1 MKSNQSL
8 NLSLPTL
15 MAIQSVL
22 SSMASR
28 QARKTRTGLLTAF
41 AAISIVLSSGV
52 SAVELPVPCASGTC
66 GSNGPSSWVTSGA
79 ATSVTAGSTL
89 TVNQTTGTAV
99 LNWSNFNISPDGH
112 VIFAQPNTSSIALN
126 RIFQQNPSSILGRID
141 ANGQIYLVNPNGLI
155 FGSSS
160 VVNASGI
167 LASTLNISDDVFN
180 NGLLSAVQKR
190 LPALSSDGRTSVLD
204 LNANPVLDANGNPIP
219 VQLQV
224 QTGAQLTTNQS
235 NGRILLAS
243 QSINNAGSLTASDG
257 QIILAAGNKLYLS
270 SSQDPALRGLYVE
283 VDGGGTALND
293 VTGHLQAARGDIT
306 MVGLAVNQQGR
317 ISASTS
323 VAENGSVR
331 LLARDTTNISSDSN
345 GVSTL
350 SATNAGTFTLGKN
363 ASIEISPELDST
375 ATAVDEQQQL
385 LSSVEI
391 TGHQINIEGG
401 SSIVAAGGKLTM
413 TAAANPNNVT
423 VTDITS
429 HLRIENGAKID
440 LSGSDSVRSVAD
452 NIVNVELRASE
463 LADDPYQRNSALRG
477 QTVSVD
483 ARVGTGIANVEGA
496 IAGITKT
503 VAQRTSTGG
512 AATFASAGD
521 VVVSDGATI
530 DVSGGQT
537 TYTGANVM
545 TSQLIT
551 ADGKTVDISSA
562 RPDTTYIGVVGQ
574 SNTVKHD
581 RWGVV
586 EAIAGQGASRYE
598 AGYVEGSSAG
608 TVQFQAPA
616 LILNGD
622 LVGKSVNGVN
632 QRDPA
637 SATYAQGGQ
646 LIIGSAQP
654 APGGDYRA
662 PAVSFT
668 DIKPVITVPESTDLS
683 AGSPLNLVT
692 DYLSQGGFTRTQI
705 YSNDTV
711 TVPNG
716 TALNLAN
723 GSSLSIRAGQVNINA
738 DITAPSGRLD
748 FAAVQTADSA
758 GTGVSVANNVKL
770 DVSGQWINDGPLGNL
785 EQPLEGVFRN
795 AGSISL
801 ATATPESNLSLGSN
815 VQMLADGGAWLDRN
829 GKLSGGSGGS
839 INLLASG
846 QNSGFTLGDHIN
858 LSGYGVNGAK
868 GGNFVLSAGRIQINN
883 QNTWATAQTYTPG
896 NPLSEEFLTIGAGL
910 FSGYG
915 FANVNLTASGGTL
928 AAQGDALRVSNG
940 THINAVVSTLLPGA
954 NYLDRASGGKVDR
967 FSAVTTLPEY
977 QRSPAAVN
985 LSVVPYSGN
994 SIQTR
999 IGTLDIEQ
1007 GASLMGDPGATIT
1020 LQSVGGN
1027 IDVDGELVAKGGAI
1041 NLNLAPPAN
1050 SLLTPYDPNLQIRVG
1065 SRGSLD
1071 TSGVSVMTPNSAGL
1085 LQGKVLDGGSIT
1097 INANRGNVLIEHGAA
1112 LDVSGTSAM
1121 LDVPTL
1127 DAYQRQAVA
1136 SNAGA
1141 INLSGSEAI
1150 GVFGNLSA
1158 RAGTGDVGTASGGK
1172 LSINL
1177 TRDNAGYRLDDAS
1190 VPAADRVVELT
1201 SDLVPET
1208 TGVLNNGLTK
1218 ISTAQIGAAGIDAV
1232 ELKADDAL
1240 ALDAGSHLSL
1250 GRSLELD
1257 APAIKIS
1264 GNGAVTIGAPYV
1276 SMGYSLD
1283 KANVASTNDGTG
1295 TLGMLTVNA
1304 DMIDLLGSSTL
1315 QNVSNVNLNSNGD
1328 IRLIGTVQENQLTGS
1343 LTMDSDLALSASRLY
1358 TATATGFSINN
1369 TNHEVDVQQGNA
1381 SNGIPLSAGGS
1392 LTINAANI
1400 NQSGTILAPFGSIAL
1415 NASDSLILDDG
1426 SLTSVSGAGS
1436 LIPYG
1441 STQQNGSKWIYAG
1454 TGTPVNV
1461 DKVPARQV
1469 TLNSDKIAIS
1479 TGAKVDVSGGGDLYA
1494 YEWVPG
1500 AGGTKDALANTA
1512 SNMFAIVP
1520 ALGNSG
1526 ISPHDAEILNGSALK
1541 PGDSVYLSGIEGLPA
1556 GFYALLPPRYAL
1568 LPGAYL
1574 ISQVP
1579 GYSNLVPGST
1589 VTLPDGTPVT
1599 AGYYSFANTGLRGTS
1614 YSGFAI
1620 YPGSWGRQLAEYSDH
1635 FASGF
1640 FSESVRHTVDAG
1652 QLSIISGTQLFANGS
1667 VASAGSAG
1675 GRNASIDVAADNLK
1689 VVSGVAI
1696 PSSGQVVIDA
1706 SVLNSW
1712 HPGSLL
1718 LGGIRSADG
1727 ANLEVTADQVSV
1739 TDAAHIAADEVALV
1753 ARQNVSI
1760 SNSASIQTGSA
1771 TTVAAVDLEAARTV
1785 NLTGAG
1791 AQSAA
1796 YMSVSDLSPITL
1808 QRNGTTGS
1816 TGGSVNIMT
1825 GSSLTTR
1832 GAININAPGGA
1843 QLDGALGGKG
1853 AEWSL
1858 ASDKVV
1864 FADNSG
1870 NSQITVN
1877 EGVLAAMQDAKSI
1890 SIISNQGI
1898 EFDKNIEL
1906 GGIDS
1911 QIESIT
1917 LKATALQNNAGQSV
1931 AFHANSLMLEGGAT
1945 AGTLPVDDAGAGS
1958 LNLVANN
1965 IQVSQSAM
1973 SIKGFAQTNLSASG
1987 QVAVANEGGLIVNGA
2002 LNVEAARISALSK
2015 SNGVL
2020 AASGDVLLSKSQNQV
2035 DSVLPSL
2042 ELGGGLSISGANITD
2057 NANIVA
2063 PSAVVSLNAGQT
2075 LALGGPAVIDVSG
2088 RRVMVDGAG
2097 ADSNGGVINLS
2108 AGNTL
2113 NSEAGTQLSMSGSG
2127 HANAGSLVVNAGLQ
2141 ANLQA
2146 NMAGG
2151 TADNAQGA
2159 SLVLRAGSI
2168 SNFADLTNRLQ
2179 TAGFTQQQ
2187 NLHVSEGN
2195 LDLASGASIKAH
2207 DVSLVTDSGQITV
2220 AGNINTE
2227 ANKGGGSIRLYS
2239 NQGVTLTGTGAL
2251 HADGD
2256 ANSQKGGSIEIG
2268 VSGGSIDLQ
2277 QGSAITSEGLQ
2288 AGSLLLK
2295 APVVNGNDIA
2305 INQLN
2310 ADLSKAGAVTL
2321 EASLT
2326 PYTFS
2331 SAPTTTD
2338 LNNIKSAATSFIS
2351 NASGT
2356 ITNRLNASGT
2366 KVYSLSPGIELQST
2380 GDLDLNALDLSSWKF
2395 NGAPAVFAVRAAG
2408 SLNIN
2413 GTVSDGFATTGTGT
2427 SRIVAASDASSAS
2440 MSFVAGSDLQ
2450 SADPLAVDVDSP
2462 ADLKIAAGAVLRTGT
2477 GNLNLVAA
2485 RDVVFAGINSG
2496 AYTGGINA
2504 ITKLSGTSG
2513 ATMSF
2518 LSKGGDLS
2526 VSAGRDVNGFAM
2538 QQPVTQWQSRQGS
2551 VNGSTVTLTAWG
2563 SDIRNFNWNMG
2574 TLGGGDLTVN
2584 AGRDINQLSAAAA
2597 DSAKES
2603 ADRKNISYYGGGALE
2618 LSANRDINSG
2628 LFYAARSNADI
2639 TAGRE
2644 VASGEWG
2651 GYGHTSGPML
2661 LMGDAD
2667 VNVYARSGVSLSGIV
2682 NPTLMYQA
2690 TRLTTSI
2697 IRSYLSSY
2705 GAGSLLDINTSAG
2718 DVELDL
2724 GPTDSTRVLLGTNAN
2739 DTASSGDAFS
2749 FLPASLKVQA
2759 SSGSILG
2766 NGDPFVMAPAD
2777 SGQLEL
2783 FAKSDIR
2790 NLNLTMSDVDDS
2802 LVPGFVVPNRGFSI
2816 DVANTGVGK
2825 SASSARHIR
2834 DVLPVSVAAGQD
2846 MSDVIL
2852 SVPKSMQLHTGR
2864 DMSDV
2869 FITAQNLN
2877 ADDQTNIVTGRDLIY
2892 TSAGPAVSVGGPGLV
2907 SVIAGRNIDLG
2918 VSQGIDTTGN
2928 LRNANI
2934 PNSAGADLTVVAGAN
2949 PGLDLNAFVNGIVM
2963 PSTDGAADLI
2973 AFVQNKT
2980 GASGLTA
2987 EQAKVAFQGLSDAEQ
3002 RAFVLK
3008 EFFIELVESGREAN
3022 SDPKLGYQRAYAA
3035 IDALM
3040 PGSRSNANPHQGE
3053 LNMIYSRIYTLAG
3066 GDINLLVPGGGINV
3080 GLAIAPDGI
3089 AKTPSELGIVSQK
3102 TGSIGIF
3109 ADKDVLVN
3117 SSRIFTLLGGDISI
3131 WSTLGNIDAG
3141 KGAKTSLSAPPPS
3154 VLVNNKGEVTLDFS
3168 GAVAGSGIRTIQT
3181 NPNVTAGN
3189 VDLIAPAGYVNA
3201 GDAGIG
3207 AAGNINIAAKQV
3219 IGVENIQVGGS
3230 ASGVPAATSGL
3241 AASLSGVSAVAS
3253 GASKT
3258 SGAAA
3263 EEEHETKPEQTASLA
3278 QSALSWLEV
3287 FVVGLGEENCKQD
3300 DLDCLKRQ
3308 Q

>member
-8 NLSLPTL
+8 NLSLSTL
-15 MAIQSVL
+15 MVIQSVV
-22 SSMASR
+22 SSMASLH
-28 QARKTRTGLLTAF
+28 ARKTRTGLFTAF
-41 AAISIVLSSGV
+41 AAMSIVFSSGA

-112 VIFAQPNTSSIALN
+112 VVFAQPNTSSIALN

-160 VVNASGI
+160 VVNAAGI

-204 LNANPVLDANGNPIP
+204 MNANPVLDANGNPIP

-323 VAENGSVR
+323 IAENGSVR
-331 LLARDTTNISSDSN
+331 LLARDTTTISSDSN

-401 SSIVAAGGKLTM
+401 SSIAAAGGKLTM

-423 VTDITS
+423 VTDMTS

-512 AATFASAGD
+512 TATFASAGD
-521 VVVSDGATI
+521 VVVSDGASI

-668 DIKPVITVPESTDLS
+668 DIKPVITLPESTDLS

-1141 INLSGSEAI
+1141 ISLSGSEAI

-1208 TGVLNNGLTK
+1208 TGVLINGLTK
-1218 ISTAQIGAAGIDAV
+1218 ISTAQIGAAGID
-1232 ELKADDAL
+1232 ELDLKSDNVVT
-1240 ALDAGSHLSL
+1240 LDAGVNLSL
-1250 GRSLELD
+1250 GRRLELD
-1257 APAIKIS
+1257 APAIKVS
-1264 GNGAVTIGAPYV
+1264 GNGSTILAAPYV
-1276 SMGYSLD
+1276 SMGYSVN
-1283 KANVASTNDGTG
+1283 KAVLASTNDGTG
-1295 TLGMLTVNA
+1295 TLGKLTVNA
-1304 DMIDLLGSSTL
+1304 DTIDLLGSSTL
-1315 QNVSNVNLNSNGD
+1315 QNLSEVNLNSKGD

-1343 LTMDSDLALSASRLY
+1343 LTMDSDLTLSASRLY
-1358 TATATGFSINN
+1358 AATATGFSINDS
-1369 TNHEVDVQQGNA
+1369 NHAVDVQQGNG
-1381 SNGIPLSAGGS
+1381 SGGIPLSAGSS

-1400 NQSGTILAPFGSIAL
+1400 NQNGTVLAPFGTINL
-1415 NASDSLILDDG
+1415 NASDSLILGAG
-1426 SLTSVSGAGS
+1426 SLTSVSGSGS

-1454 TGTPVNV
+1454 TGTPVSV
-1461 DKVPARQV
+1461 DTVPARQV
-1469 TLNSDKIAIS
+1469 TLNSDKITILS
-1479 TGAKVDVSGGGDLYA
+1479 GAKVDVSGGGDLYA

-1512 SNMFAIVP
+1512 SNLFAIVP

-1526 ISPHDAEILNGSALK
+1526 ISPHDAELLNGFTLK
-1541 PGDSVYLSGIEGLPA
+1541 PGDSVYLSGIAGLPA

-1589 VTLPDGTPVT
+1589 VTLSDGTPVT
-1599 AGYYSFANTGLRGTS
+1599 AGYYSFANTGLLGTS

-1640 FSESVRHTVDAG
+1640 FSDSIRNTLDAG
-1652 QLSIISGTQLFANGS
+1652 QMSIISGTQLFANGS
-1667 VASAGSAG
+1667 VVSAGAAG

-1689 VVSGVAI
+1689 VVSGAEL

-1727 ANLEVTADQVSV
+1727 ENLEVTANQVSV

-1771 TTVAAVDLEAARTV
+1771 VSGAAVDLHAARTV

-1796 YMSVSDLSPITL
+1796 YMSVSDLSPKTL
-1808 QRNGTTGS
+1808 QRNGTTAS
-1816 TGGSVNIMT
+1816 TEGSVNIMAS
-1825 GSSLTTR
+1825 SSLTTQ

-1864 FADNSG
+1864 FADNSR

-1877 EGVLAAMQDAKSI
+1877 EGVLAAMQNAKSI

-1906 GGIDS
+1906 GGVDS
-1911 QIESIT
+1911 PIESIT
-1917 LKATALQNNAGQSV
+1917 LKGSALQNNAGQSV
-1931 AFHANSLMLEGGAT
+1931 TFHANSLSLEGGAT
-1945 AGTLPVDDAGAGS
+1945 AGGVPVNDAGAGS
-1958 LNLVANN
+1958 LNLLGNN
-1965 IQVSQSAM
+1965 IQIGQSAM
-1973 SIKGFAQTNLSASG
+1973 SIKGFAEANVSASG
-1987 QVAVANEGGLIVNGA
+1987 QVAVADEGALIVNGA
-2002 LNVEAARISALSK
+2002 LNVAAARISALSK

-2020 AASGDVLLSKSQNQV
+2020 AASGDVLLSKSQS
-2035 DSVLPSL
+2035 SVEVLLPST
-2042 ELGGGLSISGANITD
+2042 ELGGGLSVSGVNITD

-2063 PSAVVSLNAGQT
+2063 PSAVVSLNASQT
-2075 LALGGPAVIDVSG
+2075 LTLGAPAVIDVSG
-2088 RRVMVDGAG
+2088 RRVLVDGVG

-2108 AGNTL
+2108 AGNALST
-2113 NSEAGTQLSMSGSG
+2113 NASTQLSMSGSG
-2127 HANAGSLVVNAGLQ
+2127 HANAGSLVANAGSQ

-2146 NMAGG
+2146 SIVGS
-2151 TADNAQGA
+2151 TVDNAQGA

-2207 DVSLVTDSGQITV
+2207 DISLVTDSGQITV
-2220 AGNINTE
+2220 AGNISTE
-2227 ANKGGGSIRLYS
+2227 ANKGGGSIRIYS

-2277 QGSAITSEGLQ
+2277 QGSVITAEGVQ
-2288 AGSLLLK
+2288 SGSLLLK

-2310 ADLSKAGAVTL
+2310 ADLGKAGAVTL

-2331 SAPTTTD
+2331 SAPTTTE

-2366 KVYSLSPGIELQST
+2366 KVYSLSPGIELQSK

-2413 GTVSDGFATTGTGT
+2413 GTVSDGFVTTGTGA
-2427 SRIVAASDASSAS
+2427 SRIVAASDVPSAS

-2450 SADPLAVDVDSP
+2450 SADPLAVDVGSP

-2584 AGRDINQLSAAAA
+2584 AGRDINQLSVAAA

-2603 ADRKNISYYGGGALE
+2603 ADRKNITYYGGGALE

-2628 LFYAARSNADI
+2628 LFYAARGNADI

-2644 VASGEWG
+2644 VAAGEWG
-2651 GYGHTSGPML
+2651 GYGQTSGPML
-2661 LMGDAD
+2661 LMGDANVS
-2667 VNVYARSGVSLSGIV
+2667 VNARSGVSLSGIV

-2705 GAGSLLDINTSAG
+2705 GAGSLLDINTSGG

-2759 SSGSILG
+2759 SSGSIVG

-2783 FAKSDIR
+2783 FAKGDISK
-2790 NLNLTMSDVDDS
+2790 LNLTMSDVDDS
-2802 LVPGFVVPNRGFSI
+2802 LVPGFVLPNRGFSI

-2825 SASSARHIR
+2825 SASTGRHIS
-2834 DVLPVSVAAGQD
+2834 DGSTVSVAAGQD

-2852 SVPKSMQLHTGR
+2852 SVPKSLQLHTGQ
-2864 DMSDV
+2864 DMTDV
-2869 FITAQNLN
+2869 FITAQNLH
-2877 ADDQTNIVTGRDLIY
+2877 ADDQTNIVTGRDLVY

-2934 PNSAGADLTVVAGAN
+2934 LNSAGADLTVVAGAN

-2963 PSTDGAADLI
+2963 SSTAGSAGLI

-2980 GASGLTA
+2980 GDSGLTA
-2987 EQAKVAFQGLSDAEQ
+2987 EQAKSAFQGLSDAEQ

-3008 EFFIELVESGREAN
+3008 EFFTELVESGREAN
-3022 SDPKLGYQRAYAA
+3022 SDSKLGYQRAYAA

-3040 PGSRSNANPHQGE
+3040 PGSRSNENPHQGE

-3089 AKTPSELGIVSQK
+3089 TKTPSELGIVSQK
-3102 TGSIGIF
+3102 TGSIDIF

-3181 NPNVTAGN
+3181 NPNVNPGN

-3230 ASGVPAATSGL
+3230 ASGVPASTSGL

-3287 FVVGLGEENCKQD
+3287 FVVGLGEDNCKQD